1 MNRREALLLLAA
13 LPFAARAEAQTR
25 PTAKHRIVLGA
36 AHGLLLEPGGTLK
49 SWSTNRGAGEQPPA
63 ANALGL
69 GHNRPIEHYTLY
81 PVAGLANVI
90 AAAAGSGTSYAV
102 LADGRLLASGTNGF
116 GLLGTT
122 PLSTLEVTAQ
132 FGPHS
137 NTPLPVAVKFDA
149 VDVSCQSNYV
159 MALARDGGRP
169 TRGEGAKTV
178 NSASGPCR
186 SSISRPAHRQ
196 R

>member
-1 MNRREALLLLAA
+1 MNRREALSLLAA
-13 LPFAARAEAQTR
+13 LPFAARVEAQTR

-36 AHGLLLEPGGTLK
+36 GHGLLLEPGGTLK

-63 ANALGL
+63 ENALGL
-69 GHNRPIEHYTLY
+69 GHSRPIEHFTLY

-102 LADGRLLASGTNGF
+102 LADGRLLAWGTNGF

-149 VDVSCQSNYV
+149 VDVLPNRTTSLRSR
-159 MALARDGGRP
+159 ATAAS

-178 NSASGPCR
+178 NSALGPCR
-186 SSISRPAHRQ
+186 SSISRPAHRP